1 MKKLFILS
9 IAIGVVFASC
19 SHYAPSPYEDTLYQV
34 ECFLQVKP
42 DSAMKVLDNFDI
54 TQLSER
60 ERAHHNLLKAQ
71 AIGFLRL
78 NEATADSLLNEAE
91 KYYSKSDDKYH
102 EAMTYWQRSSSGGL
116 LGYGA
121 QYTMDYRQKAL
132 QTIEQCN
139 HVDPRQVQYSLIP
152 TNEQNEIDRL
162 KYAIHQRL
170 GMSYS
175 SSGYHREG
183 IKHLLLSEQYYDKQK
198 RYNLHL
204 ASCYMLAN
212 AYTVL
217 NEFDSSML
225 YLKKGL
231 ESAEIT
237 GNVAECGYYYYSVA
251 EFSLYRY
258 ETQTEL
264 SNDEQLQLLLNAV
277 DESQTGLEIL
287 GDTDERMV
295 NSYRL
300 DLYENLA
307 RAYCF
312 LQKYDSC
319 IYYGTKVFDF
329 YGDKTSEF
337 QLKYLYKAY
346 KALGDTEKT
355 VLFADLL
362 LNVPNDYGTE
372 QKAIA
377 EVKDEYDHKMEL
389 QQIENQQHMQRLQL
403 FLIIAA
409 LIIVI
414 LLLWLFISRLRT
426 ENERIRHSTFGNL
439 LNRARKIYSDN
450 KEDSKKR
457 ILSEFNANYPNVI
470 NKIKLDYPELNSD
483 EINILILSMLSFR
496 IKEISQ
502 IMGFKESTILKYR
515 TNIRKKTE
523 SDDLNNLI
531 RAKYIDTN
539 NLRYNMKKVKL
550 YSVFAFLF
558 LMTGLQAQNTIEVS
572 GTYYGN
578 VFWEAD
584 TVKIVGNVL
593 IEKDENPSKLIVVP
607 GTYVEAQGYYR
618 ITLHNCSLFA
628 EGTEDAPIV
637 FTAHDLTNFNNQS
650 YESGWQGFF
659 VLSEPN
665 MNDSL
670 VMDYCTISYAKV
682 TDGTPEDERN
692 GAGLHINTKK
702 HCRLSHCTF
711 SNNRAYNTGVTQM
724 PGNGGGGVYMMNPG
738 ECVVEHCYFTNNYAC
753 WGGGMILSGNH
764 TFKIHDCEFVANSS
778 SYGSA
783 FYMHLGTGAAGP
795 NVYNNYVHGNYGQ
808 AVYLSWDVKT
818 GRFHDNIIVNNEGEP
833 PLMGGTSPNKSLWY
847 NNTIVLNQ
855 SSGFMGIQC
864 GGVWTVGEQ
873 IIFNNIIYA
882 NGNSLS
888 FGEIQFDYDPVNG
901 APTVFNNCMSYYH
914 NYPGT
919 VYDEPEFVDP
929 AFGLG
934 PAYDKP
940 DADWSLRDNS
950 PCINAGSMEQSGYP
964 ATDIYGNPRIYGGVI
979 DIGAVEN
986 QRFDGIIDLDEN
998 GIVVY
1003 PNPGHSKLTVVMADY
1018 QDVMVYDALG
1028 RSVYAAH
1035 DVDVVAEI
1043 DAESWNSGIY
1053 FLKIYKKNGETTT
1066 QKWIKQ

>member
-9 IAIGVVFASC
+9 IAIGVIFSSC
-19 SHYAPSPYEDTLYQV
+19 SHYVPSPHEDTLYQV

-264 SNDEQLQLLLNAV
+264 GDDERLQLLRYAV
-277 DESQTGLEIL
+277 DESHKGLEIL

-295 NSYRL
+295 NAYRL

-312 LQKYDSC
+312 LQEYDSC

-337 QLKYLYKAY
+337 QLKYLYRAY

-355 VLFADLL
+355 VLFADML
-362 LNVPNDYGTE
+362 LNVPNDHGAE

-389 QQIENQQHMQRLQL
+389 QRVENKQYTKRLQL
-403 FLIIAA
+403 YLIVSV
-409 LIIVI
+409 LVIVI

-426 ENERIRHSTFGNL
+426 ENERIRHRNYENL
-439 LNRARKIYSDN
+439 LNRARRIYSD
-450 KEDSKKR
+450 KKDDSKKR
-457 ILSEFNANYPNVI
+457 IMSEFNATYPNVI
-470 NKIKLDYPELNSD
+470 NKLKDDYPDLTTD
-483 EINILILSMLSFR
+483 EVDIWVLGMLSFR
-496 IKEISQ
+496 IKEISLLT
-502 IMGFKESTILKYR
+502 GFKDSTVLKYR
-515 TNIRKKTE
+515 TNIRKKTGA
-523 SDDLNNLI
+523 DDLNDLI

-539 NLRYNMKKVKL
+539 
-550 YSVFAFLF
+550 
-558 LMTGLQAQNTIEVS
+558 
-572 GTYYGN
+572 
-578 VFWEAD
+578 
-584 TVKIVGNVL
+584 
-593 IEKDENPSKLIVVP
+593 
-607 GTYVEAQGYYR
+607 
-618 ITLHNCSLFA
+618 H
-628 EGTEDAPIV
+628 
-637 FTAHDLTNFNNQS
+637 
-650 YESGWQGFF
+650 
-659 VLSEPN
+659 
-665 MNDSL
+665 
-670 VMDYCTISYAKV
+670 
-682 TDGTPEDERN
+682 
-692 GAGLHINTKK
+692 
-702 HCRLSHCTF
+702 
-711 SNNRAYNTGVTQM
+711 
-724 PGNGGGGVYMMNPG
+724 
-738 ECVVEHCYFTNNYAC
+738 
-753 WGGGMILSGNH
+753 
-764 TFKIHDCEFVANSS
+764 
-778 SYGSA
+778 
-783 FYMHLGTGAAGP
+783 
-795 NVYNNYVHGNYGQ
+795 
-808 AVYLSWDVKT
+808 
-818 GRFHDNIIVNNEGEP
+818 
-833 PLMGGTSPNKSLWY
+833 
-847 NNTIVLNQ
+847 
-855 SSGFMGIQC
+855 
-864 GGVWTVGEQ
+864 
-873 IIFNNIIYA
+873 
-882 NGNSLS
+882 
-888 FGEIQFDYDPVNG
+888 
-901 APTVFNNCMSYYH
+901 
-914 NYPGT
+914 
-919 VYDEPEFVDP
+919 
-929 AFGLG
+929 
-934 PAYDKP
+934 
-940 DADWSLRDNS
+940 
-950 PCINAGSMEQSGYP
+950 
-964 ATDIYGNPRIYGGVI
+964 
-979 DIGAVEN
+979 
-986 QRFDGIIDLDEN
+986 
-998 GIVVY
+998 
-1003 PNPGHSKLTVVMADY
+1003 
-1018 QDVMVYDALG
+1018 
-1028 RSVYAAH
+1028 
-1035 DVDVVAEI
+1035 
-1043 DAESWNSGIY
+1043 
-1053 FLKIYKKNGETTT
+1053 
-1066 QKWIKQ
+1066 